1 MTSAR
6 RIATGLLTALAV
18 SAAVP
23 AFAAAAGN
31 LESDVATLEF
41 PTTGI
46 HDPATTLS
54 AKITNGGDENATI
67 ESVSVAAPFAIDG
80 ISSECDDNPTLG
92 PSSSCNLVVHFPP
105 TDVGAASANVT
116 IAYNDS
122 VEGRELTIG
131 ATGTGAAGTIEANTP
146 SFNVEPYYF
155 GGQQQ
160 GVNVF
165 NPSSFTVLSGNPTI
179 SGTDAGSFNI
189 NGNNCNGN
197 FIQPNQG
204 CGITVQFNPSHP
216 GTFSAQLEIP
226 NDGTVGPVIVPLT
239 AEALAGPKATI
250 TPGEVDFGVIRVGSS
265 AAPRQVTIANDGDFP
280 LQIQQLLIISGTP
293 QTFPISNDGCSQ
305 HEVAPGD
312 ECEITVTFS
321 PTKAGERNASIFLI
335 TNTPGPITTSSLTG
349 EGMTVPNG
357 TVQLTSQ
364 ARVGV
369 PISCLTSGFQNS
381 DSLGYQWLRDGVAI
395 GGETQSVY
403 VSVEADVGSALSCE
417 VTAINAVGTQTIA
430 SSPSSAVLPSA
441 AGPQGP
447 VGPQGVPGASGPQ
460 GPAGVAGP
468 QGPTGPVGATGKTG
482 ARGPKGKPGN
492 STKSS
497 CKERSAK
504 SAKVRS
510 KCAAKHSRNGRR

>member
-6 RIATGLLTALAV
+6 RIAVGLLTALAL
-18 SAAVP
+18 SAVVP
-23 AFAAAAGN
+23 AFASAAGN
-31 LESDVATLEF
+31 LESDTATLEF
-41 PTTGI
+41 PNTGI
-46 HDPATTLS
+46 HDSATTRS
-54 AKITNGGDENATI
+54 AKITNSGDENATI

-80 ISSECDDNPTLG
+80 VSSECDDNPTLG
-92 PSSSCNLVVHFPP
+92 PSSSCNLVVHFAP
-105 TDVGAASANVT
+105 TAVGAASANVT

-131 ATGTGAAGTIEANTP
+131 ATGTGANGTIEANTP

-160 GVNVF
+160 GVSVF

-179 SGTDAGSFNI
+179 SGADAGSFNI

-204 CGITVQFNPSHP
+204 CGITVQFNPGHP
-216 GTFSAQLEIP
+216 GTFTAQLEIP
-226 NDGTVGPVIVPLT
+226 NDGSVGPVIVPLT

-250 TPGEVDFGVIRVGSS
+250 TPGEVDFGVVKVGSS
-265 AAPRQVTIANDGDFP
+265 AAPQQVTIANGGDFP

-293 QTFPISNDGCSQ
+293 LTFPISNDGCSQ

-349 EGMTVPNG
+349 EGMAVPDG

-369 PISCLTSGFQNS
+369 PISCLTGGFQNS
-381 DSLGYQWLRDGVAI
+381 DSLGYQWLRAGVAI
-395 GGETQSVY
+395 GSETQAVY
-403 VSVEADVGSALSCE
+403 VPVEADVGSALSCE
-417 VTAINAVGTQTIA
+417 ATATNAVGTQTIA
-430 SSPSSAVLPSA
+430 SSPSPAVLTAA

-447 VGPQGVPGASGPQ
+447 AGAPGPQGQ
-460 GPAGVAGP
+460 TGPAGSA
-468 QGPTGPVGATGKTG
+468 GATGKTG
-482 ARGPKGKPGN
+482 ARGPKGKPGK

-497 CKERSAK
+497 CKGRSAK